1 VSFAIA
7 NFLPC
12 GTTLVSSTMT
22 TVMHFRVLLFCCIS
36 LGSGVIISLYA
47 VSTKVY
53 FLLYPD
59 ASVEEEDFY

>member
-1 VSFAIA
+1 
-7 NFLPC
+7 
-12 GTTLVSSTMT
+12 MT